1 MTCNFVRRSSGLCAT
16 LQKIQ
21 WSVSFFNEMPNCR
34 KCFVK
39 RGWLVIKKEMR
50 GRFASPEMQRAAG
63 WWTKAKVS
71 APLSGVFPSVGRS
84 YGHLSPMSPMVTCL
98 SSFLGGAVSEKY
110 VRSCGTVVV
119 HFFRGSAVQQLYGV
133 TIVMLVLK

>member
-1 MTCNFVRRSSGLCAT
+1 MTCNFVRRSSGLCAM

-21 WSVSFFNEMPNCR
+21 RSVPFYNEMPSCR

-71 APLSGVFPSVGRS
+71 APLSGVFPSLGRS

-98 SSFLGGAVSEKY
+98 SSFLGGAVAEKY
-110 VRSCGTVVV
+110 VRSCGVVV
-119 HFFRGSAVQQLYGV
+119 ELYSSGTLLLWLSCTV
-133 TIVMLVLK
+133 SP